1 MGSGHSL
8 NRRAGDGIVEVPL
21 PSLALAGTGRGTRIL
36 ARALALVALAVVLG
50 IAFLPWQQS
59 VQGTGRVIAFNP
71 LDRRVS
77 IEAPVNGRV
86 KKLHV
91 VENQRVRKGDL
102 IVEIQDNDP
111 NLIANLR
118 SQHDAAISR
127 RAAAQQR
134 MDDLTAQIANQE
146 LAKPQAVDQAQQ
158 RINAEQYLFETNQ
171 LNFKRM
177 QQLVTTGDVS
187 QRDYELSKLAYDSS
201 RANLA
206 AAKASLERT
215 AREFDA
221 AISATKASR
230 GTAEADRAAADREI
244 ASIDIQISQS
254 SQQVV
259 EAPRDGIVMSVSA
272 TEGTYLKPGT
282 PICVVIP
289 ETEDRFVEVW
299 VDGMDM
305 PLITPRQQGPGGSVV
320 RGSLARLQFEGWP
333 AIQFVGWPS
342 VAIGSFGGEVISIDA
357 ADDGRGRFRIIIA
370 PEHLGGDEAWPGTQF
385 LRQGVRANAWVLLR
399 QVPLWFELWR
409 QLNGFPPVVAD
420 KAPDAKKMNDEEE

>member
-1 MGSGHSL
+1 VAITRHGMLRARAWTSDLPEELPRPMSRRALVEFLGAADAESPIDLALVRPQLPADGL
-8 NRRAGDGIVEVPL
+8 RAGDGHDASGHGDHHDGSPLARMAGLMRPEMPEVWSIIAFSAITGL
-21 PSLALAGTGRGTRIL
+21 LYLALP
-36 ARALALVALAVVLG
+36 LAVNAFVSNLSFGATSGPFIQALLAIGGVLLICLTVG
-50 IAFLPWQQS
+50 AALRA
-59 VQGTGRVIAFNP
+59 VQYV
-71 LDRRVS
+71 
-77 IEAPVNGRV
+77 
-86 KKLHV
+86 
-91 VENQRVRKGDL
+91 
-102 IVEIQDNDP
+102 
-111 NLIANLR
+111 
-118 SQHDAAISR
+118 
-127 RAAAQQR
+127 
-134 MDDLTAQIANQE
+134 
-146 LAKPQAVDQAQQ
+146 
-158 RINAEQYLFETNQ
+158 
-171 LNFKRM
+171 
-177 QQLVTTGDVS
+177 
-187 QRDYELSKLAYDSS
+187 
-201 RANLA
+201 
-206 AAKASLERT
+206 
-215 AREFDA
+215 
-221 AISATKASR
+221 
-230 GTAEADRAAADREI
+230 
-244 ASIDIQISQS
+244 
-254 SQQVV
+254 VV

-342 VAIGSFGGEVISIDA
+342 VAIGTFGGEVISIDA

-370 PEHLGGDEAWPGTQF
+370 PEHLRGDEAWPGTQF

>member
-1 MGSGHSL
+1 
-8 NRRAGDGIVEVPL
+8 
-21 PSLALAGTGRGTRIL
+21 
-36 ARALALVALAVVLG
+36 
-50 IAFLPWQQS
+50 
-59 VQGTGRVIAFNP
+59 
-71 LDRRVS
+71 
-77 IEAPVNGRV
+77 
-86 KKLHV
+86 
-91 VENQRVRKGDL
+91 
-102 IVEIQDNDP
+102 
-111 NLIANLR
+111 
-118 SQHDAAISR
+118 
-127 RAAAQQR
+127 

-320 RGSLARLQFEGWP
+320 RGSLARLLFEGWP

-342 VAIGSFGGEVISIDA
+342 VAIGTFGGEVISIDA

>member
-1 MGSGHSL
+1 VGSGHPTG
-8 NRRAGDGIVEVPL
+8 RRAGDGIVEVPL
-21 PSLALAGTGRGTRIL
+21 PALALSGTGRGTRVL
-36 ARALALVALAVVLG
+36 ARMLALVALAVVLG

-59 VQGTGRVIAFNP
+59 VQGAGRVIAFNP

-86 KKLHV
+86 KKLLV
-91 VENQRVRKGDL
+91 VENQRVRKGDI

-134 MDDLTAQIANQE
+134 MDDLTAQVASQE
-146 LAKPQAVDQAQQ
+146 LAKPQAIDQAQQ

-171 LNFKRM
+171 LNFRRM

-187 QRDYELSKLAYDSS
+187 QRDYELAKLAYDSS

-206 AAKASLERT
+206 AAKANLERT
-215 AREFDA
+215 GRDLDA
-221 AISATKASR
+221 LISATKASR
-230 GTAEADRAAADREI
+230 GTAEADRAAAEREI
-244 ASIDIQISQS
+244 AAIDIQISQS
-254 SQQVV
+254 AQQVV

-272 TEGTYLKPGT
+272 TEGTFLKPGT

-289 ETEDRFVEVW
+289 ETEERFVEVW

-305 PLITPRQQGPGGSVV
+305 PLITPRQQAPDGTTA
-320 RGSLARLQFEGWP
+320 RGSLVRLQFEGWP

-342 VAIGSFGGEVISIDA
+342 VAVGTFGGEVISIDA
-357 ADDGRGRFRIIIA
+357 ADDGRGKFRIIIA
-370 PEHLGGDEAWPGTQF
+370 PEHLKGDEAWPGTRW

-409 QLNGFPPVVAD
+409 QLNGFPPVVSD
-420 KAPDAKKMNDEEE
+420 KAPDAKKPAEE